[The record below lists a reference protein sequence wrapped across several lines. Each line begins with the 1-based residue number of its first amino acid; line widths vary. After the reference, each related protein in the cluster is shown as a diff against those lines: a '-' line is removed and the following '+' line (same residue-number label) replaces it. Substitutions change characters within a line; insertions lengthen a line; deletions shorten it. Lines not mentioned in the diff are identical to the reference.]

1 MPIWQALGA
10 RWPAAPCPTC
20 GTGVALALA
29 VRATLLL
36 FLLSPAAAS
45 ADVIV
50 LKDEGRLLSASERET
65 WLNRARCACG
75 AALDVVLDLSA
86 LDASGR
92 AALVAG
98 KSCITSDRRISDG
111 CRTLWRGAP
120 DSGGSTTHTVQ
131 TSADEIVGDCS
142 GDDTSMDLALI
153 FDAKDEDQWSA
164 VTSVALAVDTER
176 PAAPTGV
183 KAVAGEGLAEVA
195 FSGSDDTDIS
205 GYQVLCTT
213 AAGEAALADPPTAGF
228 DASGDRCGDTSDE
241 GVRAAWVCA
250 EATEGSAS
258 VTVTGLRDHQRYL
271 FRVVAIDGHHNP
283 SLLSNVSAATP
294 SPEEDLWERYQRS
307 GGNAD
312 GVGCSSV
319 GAPGAS
325 GLLLLILTALV
336 VTASRR
342 GGR

>member
-1 MPIWQALGA
+1 M
-10 RWPAAPCPTC
+10 
-20 GTGVALALA
+20 A

-36 FLLSPAAAS
+36 FLLWPTASS

-50 LKDEGRLLSASERET
+50 LKDEGRLLSAAERET
-65 WLNRARCACG
+65 WLNRSRCACG
-75 AALDVVLDLSA
+75 VALDVVLELGA
-86 LDASGR
+86 LDTGGR

-98 KSCITSDRRISDG
+98 KSCITSDKRISDS
-111 CRTLWRGAP
+111 CRTLWSGAP
-120 DSGGSTTHTVQ
+120 ASGESTTHTIR
-131 TSADEIVGDCS
+131 TSADEIAGDCG
-142 GDDTSMDLALI
+142 GDDTSLDLALI
-153 FDAKDEDQWSA
+153 FDVNDEDQWSA
-164 VTSVALAVDTER
+164 VASLALPVDTER
-176 PAAPTGV
+176 PAAPTSV

-213 AAGEAALADPPTAGF
+213 AAGQAALADPPTAGF
-228 DASGDRCGDTSDE
+228 DASSDRCGDGTDE

-258 VTVTGLRDHQRYL
+258 VTVTGLNDHQRYS
-271 FRVVAIDGHHNP
+271 FWVVAFDGHHNP
-283 SLLSNVSAATP
+283 SLLSNVSQATP

-307 GGNAD
+307 GGTAD

-319 GAPGAS
+319 GPPGAS
-325 GLLLLILTALV
+325 GLVLLVLTALM
-336 VTASRR
+336 VTVSRR